1 MSAYYGR
8 LEHYTELR
16 IKLDYDA
23 GHLEFCAFSLFF
35 NVKNLHF
42 YFFLL
47 FAPSGWFL
55 WLICSVILYE
65 IVGVVS
71 SESRQY
77 EENRKEIS

>member
-35 NVKNLHF
+35 NVKNLNF
-42 YFFLL
+42 YFFI
-47 FAPSGWFL
+47 
-55 WLICSVILYE
+55 ICTKW
-65 IVGVVS
+65 VVS
-71 SESRQY
+71 VVDLFSHFV
-77 EENRKEIS
+77 